1 MTWEEIYSQLPEE
14 KKQIVDLAI
23 DYGLTDGLDKL
34 LKEESA
40 KIIEQEEQRNEEKI

>member
-34 LKEESA
+34 LKEESL
-40 KIIEQEEQRNEEKI
+40 EQEEQGDDFRR